1 MRSHDHDHDQAEDH
15 LRPHG
20 TRLDEGRDAQVLTA
34 AAQGRTDVLD
44 AGAFATLQ
52 RSVGNGATAAMAERE
67 ESPVLDV
74 VGSGGGSPLDAGVRE
89 NMESRLGHDF
99 SDVRVHTNTKASD
112 SAKSVN
118 AQAYTVGSD
127 VVFQQD
133 KYDPG
138 SHDGQVMLA
147 HELTHVVQQRQGP
160 VDGTETGDGVK
171 VSNPSDRFEQDAS
184 STAERAMSAPPAPS
198 VSTFTGPAVQRAE
211 AGGEEHEEEEAV
223 QGSFVQRAEAPEEEV
238 EE

>member
-1 MRSHDHDHDQAEDH
+1 MRSHDHDHDQAADH
-15 LRPHG
+15 LRPQG
-20 TRLDEGRDAQVLTA
+20 SRLDDDRESHVLAA

-44 AGAFATLQ
+44 AGAFAALQ
-52 RSVGNGATAAMAERE
+52 RSVGNGAATAVAERE

-74 VGSGGGSPLDAGVRE
+74 VGSGGGQPLDKGVRE
-89 NMESRLGHDF
+89 DMESRLGHDF
-99 SDVRVHTNTKASD
+99 SDVRVHTDTKASE

-147 HELTHVVQQRQGP
+147 HELTHVVQQRNGP
-160 VDGTETGDGVK
+160 VDGTATGDGVK
-171 VSNPSDRFEQDAS
+171 VSSPSDRFEQEAS
-184 STAERAMSAPPAPS
+184 HTAERAMSAPPAPS
-198 VSTFTGPAVQRAE
+198 VSTFTGPAVQRQ
-211 AGGEEHEEEEAV
+211 EEPEEKKDEEEAV
-223 QGSFVQRAEAPEEEV
+223 QGTFVQREGSPEEEV